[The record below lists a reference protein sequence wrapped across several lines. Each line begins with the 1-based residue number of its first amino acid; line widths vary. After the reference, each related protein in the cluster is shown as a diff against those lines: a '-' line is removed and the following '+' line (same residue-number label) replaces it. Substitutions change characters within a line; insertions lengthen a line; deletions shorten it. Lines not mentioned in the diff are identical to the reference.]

1 MAFIEEK
8 DYSPVCVPFYV
19 SENLSKI
26 TQQVSALSNW
36 LVFLTFLIAK
46 AISGNRNE
54 MSETDFKLKIGTQS
68 CFFVKVCGLDK
79 KKKSELGVWIG
90 N

>member
-1 MAFIEEK
+1 
-8 DYSPVCVPFYV
+8 
-19 SENLSKI
+19 
-26 TQQVSALSNW
+26 
-36 LVFLTFLIAK
+36 
-46 AISGNRNE
+46 

-68 CFFVKVCGLDK
+68 WFFVKVCGLDK